1 MTCRNAGVGVG
12 IMLWL
17 ALPMSAAILAG
28 PVSAQIA
35 PRLTGAAVIGQL
47 ESARHELA
55 ARAASAPH
63 SSLAATSERL
73 GKLADALRKSLGN
86 DAEKPIDT
94 LGKDVRGSAYRASA
108 VVQRTRAYLD
118 ATSGC
123 LDADVEAMAEAL
135 STTVRL
141 VADEDDSSKMQPVIN
156 GVETLDHRPLFVLHG
171 AGKGPAFALV
181 GANLFDA
188 QCESPVVTA
197 TDGQGKL
204 QSVQPSVTGVLP
216 NRIEL
221 KVPDGAAL
229 APGSYVLHVVAKH
242 KAFLVGCSAQPQTIA
257 AVQVAPPVK
266 VSLSY
271 GVAAT
276 CRAGGADRTLPPVTG
291 TMPDLAGGIVAQQ
304 VAIDGCAEP
313 VSYAITAKVTF
324 GDGHSVSVGPISQ
337 VASAGITAGLPTG
350 LSLSWDPS
358 VRQIFVRPS
367 ATTCKGAY

>member
-1 MTCRNAGVGVG
+1 MRCCNVGAGIV
-12 IMLWL
+12 LWL
-17 ALPMSAAILAG
+17 ALPISAAILAG
-28 PVSAQIA
+28 PASAQIA
-35 PRLTGAAVIGQL
+35 PRLTGSAVIGQL
-47 ESARHELA
+47 ESARHDLA
-55 ARAASAPH
+55 ARAASLPH

-94 LGKDVRGSAYRASA
+94 LGKDAKGSAYRASA
-108 VVQRTRAYLD
+108 LVQRARAFLD

-135 STTVRL
+135 ATTVRL
-141 VADEDDSSKMQPVIN
+141 VADEGGSSKMQPVIN

-171 AGKGPAFALV
+171 GKGPAFALV
-181 GANLFDA
+181 GVNLFDA

-204 QSVQPSVTGVLP
+204 RSVQPDVTGVLP

-221 KVPDGAAL
+221 KLPDGAAV
-229 APGSYVLHVVAKH
+229 ASGSYVLHVVAKH
-242 KAFLVGCSAQPQTIA
+242 KAFLVGCSAQPPTIA
-257 AVQVAPPVK
+257 AVQVAPSAK
-266 VSLSY
+266 VSVSY

-276 CRAGGADRTLPPVTG
+276 CRAGSADRRLPPVTG
-291 TMPDLAGGIVAQQ
+291 TMPDLAGGTVVQQ

-324 GDGHSVSVGPISQ
+324 GDGHSVAVGPITQ
-337 VASAGITAGLPTG
+337 VASAGITAGLPAG

-367 ATTCKGAY
+367 AITCKGVY